1 MNKFNLPLDIN
12 YIDLLNILQKISYL
26 SFELFK
32 LTKDKNSFKK
42 RINSELSLWST
53 KQYIKS
59 GLFVFDET
67 LWEPIFPEKYEKI
80 GRIYIQPFASIDQY
94 CLEYDFRKT
103 VFDGIS
109 IVNENGKYSIDIMNG
124 CEFIK
129 GE

>member
-1 MNKFNLPLDIN
+1 LNKFNLPLDIN